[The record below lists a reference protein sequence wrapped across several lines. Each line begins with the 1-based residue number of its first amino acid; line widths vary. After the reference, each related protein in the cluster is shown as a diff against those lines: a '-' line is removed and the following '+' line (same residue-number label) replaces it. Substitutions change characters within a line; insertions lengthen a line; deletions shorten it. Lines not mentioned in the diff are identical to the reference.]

1 MKIWLLFI
9 TLLVSQLV
17 SATTQID
24 NLTWE
29 LKKQTQDIKVMSAKV
44 PESPYH
50 AYLAVTEIDAGINE
64 LVAIIRTPATCA
76 DWVYRCAESYR
87 YGQEAPNVDL
97 VYTSSNMPFPVRDRD
112 TLARIRWEQDAE
124 TNTVRTIGIATQ
136 DILPR
141 KDNLVRIEEAT
152 VIWELTPLPNGN
164 TRVRTYGHADP
175 GGDLPSWLIN
185 QMSTDVPVK
194 TLNNLKK
201 LAAKGQYPHLKTDR
215 LTVTGL

>member
-1 MKIWLLFI
+1 DTRTQTVNIHTAPVPALCNFHDIGPYIRNRSPDPGAWYPNHYPYEDQNMKIWLLFI
-9 TLLVSQLV
+9 TLLVPQLA

-29 LKKQTQDIKVMSAKV
+29 LKKQTHNIKVMSAKV
-44 PESPYH
+44 LESPYH

-152 VIWELTPLPNGN
+152 VIWSL
-164 TRVRTYGHADP
+164 
-175 GGDLPSWLIN
+175 LI
-185 QMSTDVPVK
+185 K
-194 TLNNLKK
+194 
-201 LAAKGQYPHLKTDR
+201 
-215 LTVTGL
+215 